1 MSRADKTL
9 LSWSPVPVWGRHD
22 KTRCYMVMQKK
33 EVLGEIL
40 KSARG
45 IGCSRGVSGGSNLE
59 K

>member
-1 MSRADKTL
+1 M
-9 LSWSPVPVWGRHD
+9 
-22 KTRCYMVMQKK
+22 RCYVVMQKK